1 MMVEVGR
8 RVTGVVIPF
17 PRVSHRARAAAD
29 DGGATGEILLF
40 TGVRYER
47 LPDPTPEPS
56 PALDGRSRSA
66 RRRRS

>member
-1 MMVEVGR
+1 MVEVGR

-17 PRVSHRARAAAD
+17 PRVGHRARTAD
-29 DGGATGEILLF
+29 DGGAPGEILLF

-56 PALDGRSRSA
+56 PALDGRSRSG